1 MANTKTG
8 LLYYTS
14 DTSRFKDDIRIK
26 RLKKD
31 MGCDG
36 YAVYEY
42 ILNEI
47 YRVGGCF
54 LVWDESTA
62 FDVAEYW
69 GLKETKVNEIVR
81 YCCAVGLFDKNVFDK
96 CNILTNLEIQ
106 KKWVKMTLFAN
117 IDDIPEGVLLIDDKS
132 IPFYKRNKRGR
143 IQDKN
148 YKLWKEIV
156 KQVFLRDNYTCQYCG
171 KRGGKLE
178 ADHIIP
184 FSKGGSDDME
194 NLTTACRTCNRQKR
208 DKSVEEFLIWR
219 QRHGTSKQNRS

>member
-1 MANTKTG
+1 MANSKTG
-8 LLYYTS
+8 FSFYS
-14 DTSRFKDDIRIK
+14 ADTDRFQDLRIK

-31 MGCDG
+31 FGCDG
-36 YAVYEY
+36 FAVYEY

-47 YRVGGCF
+47 YRVKGCF

-62 FDVAEYW
+62 FDVADYW

-81 YCCAVGLFDKNVFDK
+81 YCCAVGLFDKNVFDN

-106 KKWVKMTLFAN
+106 KEWVKMTSFAN

-143 IQDKN
+143 LQDRN
-148 YKLWKEIV
+148 YKLWKGIV

-171 KRGGKLE
+171 KVGGKLE

-184 FSKGGSDDME
+184 FSKGGTDNMD
-194 NLTTACRTCNRQKR
+194 NLVTACRKCNRQKR

-219 QRHGTSKQNRS
+219 KKHGTP